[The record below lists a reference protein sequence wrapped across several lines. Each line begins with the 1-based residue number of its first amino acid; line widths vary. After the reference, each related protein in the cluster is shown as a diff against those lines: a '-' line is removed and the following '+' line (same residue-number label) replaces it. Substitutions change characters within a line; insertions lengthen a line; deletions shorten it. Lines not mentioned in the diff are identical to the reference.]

1 MLAALLESLNSPLA
15 LRSVEVAKLEF
26 GQVLVKVSVSG
37 ICGAQLHEIRGHKG
51 NSAFLPHLLG
61 HEGCGIVEDV
71 GPGVTFV
78 SVGQKVV
85 MHWRKG
91 QGIESDF
98 PRYRMGEQALSGG
111 KVTTLSQYAVVSE
124 NRLTP
129 VPMETPDEFAA
140 LLGCGLTTALGV
152 VNNEAALKF
161 GESIAVIGCGGVGL
175 GIIQAADL
183 AGGYPIVGIDI
194 KREKEPLA
202 LKMGATHFETLTS
215 LPGYV
220 EGKEKKNRT
229 FDVIVDTT
237 GNPEAIEFLMPFL
250 ADSGRFVL
258 VGQGPPGA
266 KVSFVADSSFF
277 GMSGKTIRSTQ
288 GGQTNPS
295 TDIPR
300 YVDMYFS
307 GKLRFEDLI
316 THRFGLSQINKGFDV
331 LSSGTAGRV
340 MIDMR
345 DTVL

>member
-1 MLAALLESLNSPLA
+1 MIAAVLESLDSPLS
-15 LRSVEVAKLEF
+15 LRQVQATGLEF

-98 PRYRMGEQALSGG
+98 PRYRMGNKTLSSG
-111 KVTTLSQYAVVSE
+111 KVTTLSQYSVVSE

-129 VPMETPDEFAA
+129 VPMDTPDEFAA
-140 LLGCGLTTALGV
+140 LLGCGLTTALGI
-152 VNNEAALKF
+152 VNNEATLKF

-194 KREKEPLA
+194 SLEKEPLA
-202 LKMGATHFETLTS
+202 RKMGATHFETSTS
-215 LPGYV
+215 VSGYV
-220 EGKEKKNRT
+220 GNHEAKKKA

-237 GNPEAIEFLMPFL
+237 GNPEAIELLMPFL

-258 VGQGPPGA
+258 VGQAPPGV

-277 GMSGKTIRSTQ
+277 AESGKTIRSTQ

-295 TDIPR
+295 IDIQR
-300 YVDMYFS
+300 YVDLYFS

-316 THRFGLSQINKGFDV
+316 THRFGLSQINEGFDV
-331 LSSGTAGRV
+331 LRSGTAGRV

-345 DTVL
+345 EDAL